1 MPGPLTPGAP
11 EHHRTSLHAQFEI
24 QTVPG
29 KPQGSG
35 PFLVLLHRGLDD
47 SSVRATE
54 AEALNLNPAPTR
66 IPESRL

>member
-1 MPGPLTPGAP
+1 MPGPLTPGGPRASP
-11 EHHRTSLHAQFEI
+11 DIVACAVRVQS
-24 QTVPG
+24 VSG

-35 PFLVLLHRGLDD
+35 PFLVLLHGGLDD

-54 AEALNLNPAPTR
+54 AEALNLNLAPTR